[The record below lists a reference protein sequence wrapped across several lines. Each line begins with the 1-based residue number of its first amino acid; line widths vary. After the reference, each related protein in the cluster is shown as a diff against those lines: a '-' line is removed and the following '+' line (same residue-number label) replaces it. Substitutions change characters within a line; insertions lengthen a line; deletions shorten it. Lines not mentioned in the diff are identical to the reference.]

1 MRNSGNPVSFKAFS
15 DVLYMGRVLV
25 CEEPGHR
32 DRAIEYQ
39 IVHISASAFVDPVF
53 NAQTIQ
59 PTLFADFLNFLKRF
73 CYIFAIIGISR
84 YQFCHILSILYNGDL
99 FALSGTLQQNFEIF
113 FWLRM
118 NAPGS

>member
-73 CYIFAIIGISR
+73 CYI
-84 YQFCHILSILYNGDL
+84 LSILYNGDL